1 MKNLW
6 AIALL
11 LLATSLSAAP
21 VLIEA
26 YQEGMIT
33 IPGDEID
40 TVTVV
45 ELSFSVDTAC
55 YVQFTAGGLLRY
67 LAETLL
73 ELDENYLFPIAI
85 IQGNTYLSA
94 LIVYTYL
101 ISAGEHTVRLKGT
114 RVGGATASF
123 YHSYLQALIFLPDA
137 GSAVAEPPGEPG
149 GVSPLPVS
157 IISKGPYVNIAGAT
171 ELVDASGR
179 VIKNAIEADKVFIA
193 TLPTG
198 TYFARSEER
207 TIVKIVKVE

>member
-137 GSAVAEPPGEPG
+137 ESTVAEPPGDNHQPQAY
-149 GVSPLPVS
+149 S
-157 IISKGPYVNIAGAT
+157 IVSKGPYVNVAGAT